1 MSVGAVPASIPAA
14 ITAPQMIGC
23 GEHHGGSFHII
34 VVALDERAAR
44 LSAAN
49 DGIQTFRAQT
59 V

>member
-1 MSVGAVPASIPAA
+1 
-14 ITAPQMIGC
+14 MIGC

-49 DGIQTFRAQT
+49 HGVQTFSAQT